1 MEFVWGLMLL
11 TLLPADRKRR
21 QSQLV
26 KQLTTWEAELPTV
39 SKDWHGIKNELQ
51 KILSQYDS
59 IKKGMQRNLE
69 RQKEKREN

>member
-51 KILSQYDS
+51 KNSEPIRYH
-59 IKKGMQRNLE
+59 KE
-69 RQKEKREN
+69 RDAEKS